1 MDSLTDIDFLSKY
14 DEYKNSNKEIINK
27 LIMFLNSLTVNKNY
41 HNKKM
46 TRYYNNRK
54 DSIKS
59 INNFLNKCSVSNI
72 EKIKIEISKL
82 IDKNIVND
90 VLHSIIDKC
99 ILEPGY
105 TDLYIIIIKSI
116 TDKYKVDISS
126 IIDKMIETVYI
137 EKTYTKDYD
146 GLCEYNRSS
155 DRCIALSLL
164 ISKLEKDK
172 LLKNYTKSI
181 IEKCFNKIDIE
192 NDDTTFKYICCLF
205 TIFESNPL
213 LIHIFDEQL
222 FKLKKNIKSKKT
234 LFKLMYILD
243 LKK

>member
-126 IIDKMIETVYI
+126 IIDKMIET
-137 EKTYTKDYD
+137 E
-146 GLCEYNRSS
+146 
-155 DRCIALSLL
+155 
-164 ISKLEKDK
+164 
-172 LLKNYTKSI
+172 
-181 IEKCFNKIDIE
+181 
-192 NDDTTFKYICCLF
+192 
-205 TIFESNPL
+205 
-213 LIHIFDEQL
+213 
-222 FKLKKNIKSKKT
+222 
-234 LFKLMYILD
+234 
-243 LKK
+243 